1 MIDQSSTAQATQ
13 KPIITYEQFAALDM
27 RIATVIAVDEVAEA
41 DKLYKITLNVGE
53 LGERVI
59 ASGIKPWYSPQQLV
73 GKQVIYLANL
83 APKTLR
89 GIESQ
94 GMLIAANDDK
104 AVLLHPDVEV
114 APGSS
119 LL

>member
-1 MIDQSSTAQATQ
+1 MITTSSEPKQE
-13 KPIITYEQFAALDM
+13 ISYEQFVALDM

-41 DKLYKITLNVGE
+41 DKLYKITLDVGE
-53 LGERVI
+53 LGERII
-59 ASGIKPWYSPQQLV
+59 ASGIKPWYTPAQLV

-83 APKTLR
+83 KPRTLR

-94 GMLIAANDDK
+94 GMLIAANDEK
-104 AVLLHPDVEV
+104 AILLHPDSEV
-114 APGSS
+114 TPGSP